1 MGMKMLLAEL
11 MAFIVLLQLLAH
23 RRRVSEIGLNSV
35 RLPGSQPAAYCNLG
49 KSPCGEIEG

>member
-11 MAFIVLLQLLAH
+11 TAFIVLLQLLVH
-23 RRRVSEIGLNSV
+23 RRRVSEIELNSV